1 MSSALNDNSCALKE
15 GIPTAKA
22 IIKAITPFKLACLV
36 MIRIIS
42 GCKRGNNRWG
52 SYNPPGS
59 CQGVFLKIC
68 FLIYFYYFIISGELP
83 VLVWN
88 HAA

>member
-42 GCKRGNNRWG
+42 GCKRG
-52 SYNPPGS
+52 
-59 CQGVFLKIC
+59 K
-68 FLIYFYYFIISGELP
+68 
-83 VLVWN
+83 
-88 HAA
+88 